1 MYIPRHFAVT
11 EAETLNQFITDNSF
25 GLLTSLHQDRLFA
38 SHIPFLYD
46 PTAGLL
52 TGHLAKANPQHEDL
66 DEQEVLIVLQ
76 GAHGYVS
83 PNWYEQ
89 PGVPTWNYQA
99 VHIYGQAQ
107 CFTAADELK
116 QVVDDLTRQHEQ
128 DLPEPWSPDYDER
141 MLNAI
146 IGIRIN
152 ITGIEGKFKLNQNR
166 SVADRQGVV
175 DHLDPKHQAE
185 LLQAMKGTL

>member
-11 EAETLNQFITDNSF
+11 EAATLNQFITDNNF
-25 GLLTSLHQDRLFA
+25 GLLTSQHQGRLFA
-38 SHIPFLYD
+38 S
-46 PTAGLL
+46 
-52 TGHLAKANPQHEDL
+52 HLAKANPQHEDL
-66 DEQEVLIVLQ
+66 DGQEVLVVLQ

-83 PNWYEQ
+83 PNWYEHA
-89 PGVPTWNYQA
+89 GVPTWNYQA

-107 CFTAADELK
+107 CFMAADELR
-116 QVVDDLTRQHEQ
+116 QVVDGLTRQHEQ
-128 DLPEPWSPDYDER
+128 DLPEPWSPIYDER

-166 SVADRQGVV
+166 SARDRQGVMN
-175 DHLDPKHQAE
+175 HLDPQHQAA
-185 LLQAMKGTL
+185 LLQAMKGVL

>member
-11 EAETLNQFITDNSF
+11 EAATLNQFITDNSF
-25 GLLTSLHQDRLFA
+25 GLLTSQHQGRLFA

-46 PTAGLL
+46 PMAGLL

-116 QVVDDLTRQHEQ
+116 QVVDGLTRQHEQ
-128 DLPEPWSPDYDER
+128 DLPEPWSPGYDER